1 MDVKGAK
8 ALSERLAETARNDD
22 PCGSASRQHGD
33 EQVTAESSDTY
44 GRACQAVLTHLRL
57 ATAPRELV
65 RS

>member
-8 ALSERLAETARNDD
+8 ALSERLAEAARNDD
-22 PCGSASRQHGD
+22 PCGFESRQHGD
-33 EQVTAESSDTY
+33 EPATAESSKTN
-44 GRACQAVLTHLRL
+44 GRACQAVLTHVRL